1 MSNQAHLPTDD
12 LRAQYIQRRK
22 TELGTYLQALRSK
35 DFETL
40 RHIGHRMRGNG
51 VSFGYP
57 ELSVLGEKIEAAANK
72 QELAELRI
80 FSIEFTNWVDEQTLI
95 GKSR

>member
-1 MSNQAHLPTDD
+1 MNSQVHLPTDD
-12 LRAQYIQRRK
+12 LRQQYIQRRK
-22 TELGTYLQALRSK
+22 TELGTYLQALRGQ

-57 ELSVLGEKIEAAANK
+57 ELSELGEKIEAAANK
-72 QELAELRI
+72 SELADLRI
-80 FSIEFTNWVDEQTLI
+80 LSIEFTNWVDMQT
-95 GKSR
+95 GNGRSR